1 MMTATNDLKATNN
14 SNVDDSQ
21 WPRCAMLMWG
31 VFSTKTPQGR
41 QYVRASYAAAAMVI
55 VPTFLFFI
63 HQHWHM
69 HYMSKR
75 LFTTVIA
82 VAMPSAISLIVW
94 EFRKYL
100 LSLDELARRL
110 QLEAM
115 ACTYLTGFIMASVLC
130 GIWLEALP
138 NVDAI
143 WFCPLWFALLEP
155 VRAGWLYALSRRY

>member
-1 MMTATNDLKATNN
+1 
-14 SNVDDSQ
+14 
-21 WPRCAMLMWG
+21 MLMWG

-41 QYVRASYAAAAMVI
+41 QYIRASYAAAAMVI
-55 VPTFLFFI
+55 VPTLLFFV
-63 HQHWHM
+63 HQHSHM
-69 HYMSKR
+69 HYVSKR
-75 LFTTVIA
+75 VFTTLIA
-82 VAMPSAISLIVW
+82 VAMPAAISLIVW

-115 ACTYLTGFIMASVLC
+115 ACTYLTGFILASVLC

-155 VRAGWLYALSRRY
+155 ARAGWLYALSRRY